1 MKQLTCEMCGSTDL
15 VKQDGVFVCQSCCC
29 KYSVEEAR
37 KMMIEGTVEV
47 TGTVKVDNTANAEKY
62 RKMADDAYA
71 AGNYEEASN
80 TYNKLLEILPGDH
93 KALFR
98 KGLCL
103 LNVSKLNDIKADE
116 MIRYANLAVKA
127 FEETNPTVENIAQH
141 RSEMAKELLMATN
154 MVHTA
159 AISFIRDNW
168 KLQSNHSVYWNAEIC
183 SIAIAEYGK
192 CLLEKD
198 EYLLYEDNLS
208 LYQHFCNDI
217 ANNCSSLC
225 QRREY
230 VDSIVDGGIL
240 GPMEC
245 KGKVWLNDSIANNY
259 RRSATKARE
268 DSTKAQNRISK
279 LKAEAKERARLAALK
294 ANPKE
299 LAERIASFDK
309 RLNQLTENETVLT
322 NAIQALLTKLKEQQ
336 AIYDKYRIKLFGE
349 GAKLKKEALGKIS
362 NIKNELSLKQNEL
375 DKIKNNLQAT
385 KNELATLREL
395 L

>member
-1 MKQLTCEMCGSTDL
+1 M
-15 VKQDGVFVCQSCCC
+15 
-29 KYSVEEAR
+29 
-37 KMMIEGTVEV
+37 
-47 TGTVKVDNTANAEKY
+47 
-62 RKMADDAYA
+62 
-71 AGNYEEASN
+71 
-80 TYNKLLEILPGDH
+80 
-93 KALFR
+93 
-98 KGLCL
+98 
-103 LNVSKLNDIKADE
+103 
-116 MIRYANLAVKA
+116 
-127 FEETNPTVENIAQH
+127 
-141 RSEMAKELLMATN
+141 
-154 MVHTA
+154 
-159 AISFIRDNW
+159 
-168 KLQSNHSVYWNAEIC
+168 
-183 SIAIAEYGK
+183 
-192 CLLEKD
+192 
-198 EYLLYEDNLS
+198 
-208 LYQHFCNDI
+208 
-217 ANNCSSLC
+217 C